1 MSLSAEGQRYARY
14 ARKVHPVF
22 CKGDVVFISNDRT
35 LFKLQRYTLLRF
47 NVSSVFR
54 AMLEIP
60 QPTTEVDSAT
70 IPCSAEAT
78 WLDQKPIDMNC
89 SPGALEGFLS
99 ILVTPIPMLPSSSL
113 EDTYEVLRLCYRYDC
128 KKEYTDK
135 VRQRISEAA
144 DGTQQLW
151 DVLEV
156 ASSLDARSLGK
167 MVLSQFGRINFMTSY
182 IDGIVRVNSAWK
194 GKILVS
200 CVSPP
205 EELKIQVY
213 DSNGLPFGI
222 RKSWGWL
229 LKNGEWKG
237 LFDDFDTDDW

>member
-1 MSLSAEGQRYARY
+1 MIPDISTAYRN
-14 ARKVHPVF
+14 
-22 CKGDVVFISNDRT
+22 FISPS
-35 LFKLQRYTLLRF
+35 
-47 NVSSVFR
+47 VSSVFR

-60 QPTTEVDSAT
+60 QSTSEVDSAT
-70 IPCSAEAT
+70 IPSYAEAT
-78 WLDQKPIDMNC
+78 SMDQKPIDMKC

-113 EDTYEVLRLCYRYDC
+113 EDTYEVLRLCHRYGC
-128 KKEYTDK
+128 KKQYTDK

-144 DGTQQLW
+144 DGSLQLW

-156 ASSLDARSLGK
+156 ASSLDDRSLGK
-167 MVLSQFGRINFMTSY
+167 MVLSQFSRADFMTSY
-182 IDGIVRVNSAWK
+182 VDGISRVNSAWK

-213 DSNGLPFGI
+213 NYNGLPFGI

-229 LKNGEWKG
+229 LKTGEWKG
-237 LFDDFDTDDW
+237 LFDDFDTDNW

>member
-1 MSLSAEGQRYARY
+1 MSLA
-14 ARKVHPVF
+14 
-22 CKGDVVFISNDRT
+22 
-35 LFKLQRYTLLRF
+35 
-47 NVSSVFR
+47 
-54 AMLEIP
+54 
-60 QPTTEVDSAT
+60 
-70 IPCSAEAT
+70 
-78 WLDQKPIDMNC
+78 
-89 SPGALEGFLS
+89 
-99 ILVTPIPMLPSSSL
+99 MLPSSSS
-113 EDTYEVLRLCYRYDC
+113 EDTYEVLRLCYRYDF

-144 DGTQQLW
+144 DGTEQLW

-156 ASSLDARSLGK
+156 ASSLDDRSLGK

-194 GKILVS
+194 GKILES

-213 DSNGLPFGI
+213 NLNGLPFGI

-229 LKNGEWKG
+229 LKTGDWKR
-237 LFDDFDTDDW
+237 LFDDFDTDNW